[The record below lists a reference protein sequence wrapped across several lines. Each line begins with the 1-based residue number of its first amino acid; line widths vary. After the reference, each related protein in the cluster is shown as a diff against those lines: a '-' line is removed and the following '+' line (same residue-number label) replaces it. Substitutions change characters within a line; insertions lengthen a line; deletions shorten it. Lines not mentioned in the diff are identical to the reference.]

1 MMKTAVAGLLLCAVS
16 TGVEAAHSFPE
27 KVYQEQW
34 CAEHGGVTE
43 YRLDDLARVDCLT
56 DEYSVE
62 FDFGRKWAE
71 SIGQALFYAEKTGKR
86 PGVVLILE
94 SRDDDRYLK
103 RLQTVAARYG
113 ITTWTMTPHGLL
125 PN

>member
-1 MMKTAVAGLLLCAVS
+1 MVFSAMPLSLCAA
-16 TGVEAAHSFPE
+16 GHARLE
-27 KVYQEQW
+27 KEYQDKW
-34 CAEHGGVTE
+34 CTDHGGVME

-94 SRDDDRYLK
+94 SQDDDRYLQ
-103 RLQTVAARYG
+103 RLQAVTARYG
-113 ITTWTMTPHGLL
+113 ITTWTMTPKSLQ
-125 PN
+125 